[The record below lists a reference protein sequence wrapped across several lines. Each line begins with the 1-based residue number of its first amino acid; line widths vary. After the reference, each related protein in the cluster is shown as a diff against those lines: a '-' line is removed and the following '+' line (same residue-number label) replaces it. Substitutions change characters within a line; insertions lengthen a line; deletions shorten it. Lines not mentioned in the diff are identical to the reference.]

1 MIRRIILSIVVS
13 LSMAMSMAM
22 PMAASALTF
31 KKGQV
36 LGSDGKIYDGA
47 SPDLRERL
55 IAKAKR
61 TGDSAGVAAG
71 KLYVVVEDTIT
82 FVPLTDLVGKSEDTI
97 KEIVVEKVTETVTAV
112 FTERATQQALA
123 AAGEDINLA
132 EEALE
137 AASEEEVNA
146 ALAEIEAADIAG
158 IAAAE
163 AAEATKNAWQYI
175 NPEDLAE
182 ATQAAAEFAAEEAA
196 KVIEHQNIESQ
207 LQDLIDSGASEA
219 EIDQFIADNPAPE

>member
-1 MIRRIILSIVVS
+1 MLRTCILSTVVS
-13 LSMAMSMAM
+13 LAMAM

-47 SPDLRERL
+47 SPDLQARL

-61 TGDSAGVAAG
+61 TGETAGVSGG
-71 KLYVVVEDTIT
+71 KLFVVVNDTIT
-82 FVPLTDLVGKSEDTI
+82 FVPLADLVGKSEESV
-97 KEIVVEKVTETVTAV
+97 KEIVVEKVTETVTEA
-112 FTERATQQALA
+112 FTKQALA
-123 AAGEDINLA
+123 DAGLDIDLAQEA
-132 EEALE
+132 EEA
-137 AASEEEVNA
+137 ASAEEVAA
-146 ALAEIEAADIAG
+146 ALAEIDKADIAG
-158 IAAAE
+158 VAAAE
-163 AAEATKNAWQYI
+163 AAEATKEAWANISQ
-175 NPEDLAE
+175 EDLAE
-182 ATQAAAEFAAEEAA
+182 ATQYAAEFAAQEAA

>member
-1 MIRRIILSIVVS
+1 MLRTLILSTVVS
-13 LSMAMSMAM
+13 LAMAM

-47 SPDLRERL
+47 SPDLQARL

-61 TGDSAGVAAG
+61 TGETAGVSGG
-71 KLYVVVEDTIT
+71 KLFVVVNDTIT
-82 FVPLTDLVGKSEDTI
+82 FVPLADLVGKSEESV
-97 KEIVVEKVTETVTAV
+97 KEIVVEKVTETVTEA
-112 FTERATQQALA
+112 FTKQALA
-123 AAGEDINLA
+123 DAGLDVDLTQGAEDAASA
-132 EEALE
+132 EEVA
-137 AASEEEVNA
+137 A
-146 ALAEIEAADIAG
+146 ALAEIDKADIAG
-158 IAAAE
+158 VAAAE
-163 AAEATKNAWQYI
+163 AAEATKEAWANISQ
-175 NPEDLAE
+175 EDLAE
-182 ATQAAAEFAAEEAA
+182 ATQYAAEFAAQEAA

>member
-1 MIRRIILSIVVS
+1 
-13 LSMAMSMAM
+13 MAMSVAM

-47 SPDLRERL
+47 SPDLQERL

-112 FTERATQQALA
+112 FTERAT
-123 AAGEDINLA
+123 
-132 EEALE
+132 
-137 AASEEEVNA
+137 
-146 ALAEIEAADIAG
+146 
-158 IAAAE
+158 
-163 AAEATKNAWQYI
+163 
-175 NPEDLAE
+175 
-182 ATQAAAEFAAEEAA
+182 
-196 KVIEHQNIESQ
+196 
-207 LQDLIDSGASEA
+207 
-219 EIDQFIADNPAPE
+219 

>member
-1 MIRRIILSIVVS
+1 MLRTLILSTVVS
-13 LSMAMSMAM
+13 LAMAM

-47 SPDLRERL
+47 SPDLQARL

-61 TGDSAGVAAG
+61 TGETAGVSGG
-71 KLYVVVEDTIT
+71 KLFVVVNDTIT
-82 FVPLTDLVGKSEDTI
+82 FVPLTDLVGKSEESV
-97 KEIVVEKVTETVTAV
+97 KEIVVEKVTETVTEA
-112 FTERATQQALA
+112 FTKQALA
-123 AAGEDINLA
+123 DAGLDIDLAQEA
-132 EEALE
+132 EEA
-137 AASEEEVNA
+137 ASAEKVAA
-146 ALAEIEAADIAG
+146 ALAEIDKADIAG
-158 IAAAE
+158 VAAAE
-163 AAEATKNAWQYI
+163 AAEATKEAWANISQ
-175 NPEDLAE
+175 EDLAE
-182 ATQAAAEFAAEEAA
+182 ATQYAAEFAAQEAA

>member
-1 MIRRIILSIVVS
+1 MLRTFILSTVVS
-13 LSMAMSMAM
+13 LAMAM

-47 SPDLRERL
+47 SPDLQARL

-61 TGDSAGVAAG
+61 TGETAGVSGG
-71 KLYVVVEDTIT
+71 KLFVVVNDTIT
-82 FVPLTDLVGKSEDTI
+82 FVPLTDLVGKSEESV
-97 KEIVVEKVTETVTAV
+97 KEIVVEKVTETVTEA
-112 FTERATQQALA
+112 FTKQALA
-123 AAGEDINLA
+123 DAGLDIDLAQEA
-132 EEALE
+132 EEA
-137 AASEEEVNA
+137 ASAEEVAA
-146 ALAEIEAADIAG
+146 ALSEIDKADIAG
-158 IAAAE
+158 VAAAE
-163 AAEATKNAWQYI
+163 AAEATKEAWANISQ
-175 NPEDLAE
+175 EDLAE
-182 ATQAAAEFAAEEAA
+182 ATQYAAEFAAQEAA

>member
-1 MIRRIILSIVVS
+1 MLRTLILSTVVS
-13 LSMAMSMAM
+13 LAMAM

-47 SPDLRERL
+47 SPDLQARL

-61 TGDSAGVAAG
+61 TGETAGVSGG
-71 KLYVVVEDTIT
+71 KLFVVVNDTIT
-82 FVPLTDLVGKSEDTI
+82 FVPLADLVGKSEESV
-97 KEIVVEKVTETVTAV
+97 KEIVVEKVTETVTEA
-112 FTERATQQALA
+112 FTKQARADAGLDIDLA
-123 AAGEDINLA
+123 QEA
-132 EEALE
+132 EEA
-137 AASEEEVNA
+137 ASAEEVAA
-146 ALAEIEAADIAG
+146 ALAEIDKADIAG
-158 IAAAE
+158 VAAAE
-163 AAEATKNAWQYI
+163 AAEATKEAWANISQ
-175 NPEDLAE
+175 EDLAE
-182 ATQAAAEFAAEEAA
+182 ATQYAAEFAAQEAA

>member
-1 MIRRIILSIVVS
+1 MLRTFILSTVVS
-13 LSMAMSMAM
+13 LAMAM

-47 SPDLRERL
+47 SPDLQARL

-61 TGDSAGVAAG
+61 TGETAGVSGG
-71 KLYVVVEDTIT
+71 KLFVVVNDTIT
-82 FVPLTDLVGKSEDTI
+82 FVPLTDLVGKSEESV
-97 KEIVVEKVTETVTAV
+97 KEIVVEKVTETVTEA
-112 FTERATQQALA
+112 FTKQALA
-123 AAGEDINLA
+123 DAGLDVDLTQGAEDAASA
-132 EEALE
+132 EEVA
-137 AASEEEVNA
+137 A
-146 ALAEIEAADIAG
+146 ALAEIDKADIAG
-158 IAAAE
+158 VAAAE
-163 AAEATKNAWQYI
+163 AAEATKEAWANISQ
-175 NPEDLAE
+175 EDLAE
-182 ATQAAAEFAAEEAA
+182 ATQYAAEFAAQEAA